1 MKDFTVIASVANDG
15 ELKVFSARATDPLHA
30 FGVVARREQKNFDL
44 EFLVAL
50 PGKQIAGKD
59 FELPG
64 EGIVC
69 MQTVLEQRD
78 VFGASANVERPR
90 G

>member
-1 MKDFTVIASVANDG
+1 MKEFTVIASVANNG
-15 ELKVFSARATDPLHA
+15 ELKVFPARATDPYHA

-50 PGKQIAGKD
+50 PGKQVVGKD

-69 MQTVLEQRD
+69 METVLEQSD
-78 VFGASANVERPR
+78 VFGPSTNVVRQR
-90 G
+90 C

>member
-15 ELKVFSARATDPLHA
+15 ELKVFNARATDSFHA
-30 FGVVARREQKNFDL
+30 FGVVARREKNNFDL

-50 PGKQIAGKD
+50 PGKQIEGKD

-69 MQTVLEQRD
+69 METVLKQPD
-78 VFGASANVERPR
+78 VFGASSKAD
-90 G
+90 

>member
-1 MKDFTVIASVANDG
+1 MNEFTVIASVANDG
-15 ELKVFSARATDPLHA
+15 ELKVFSARATDPFHA
-30 FGVVARREQKNFDL
+30 FGVVARREKKNFDL

-69 MQTVLEQRD
+69 METVLDQSD
-78 VFGASANVERPR
+78 VFGPSTNAERQR

>member
-1 MKDFTVIASVANDG
+1 MKDFTVIATVALEG
-15 ELKVFSARATDPLHA
+15 TLKVFNARATDGLHA
-30 FGVVARREQKNFDL
+30 FGVVARREKGNENL

-50 PGKQIAGKD
+50 PGKQVEGTD
-59 FELPG
+59 FDLPG

-69 MQTVLEQRD
+69 METVLDQTD
-78 VFGASANVERPR
+78 VFGPHEARDRPR